1 MLASP
6 VDMDITS
13 PEANIDEKGVDFEG
27 GNWSHYH
34 YTMAPCYDVH
44 MTKSEKHNLA

>member
-6 VDMDITS
+6 VDMDTTS

-27 GNWSHYH
+27 GATGHTITIPWLHAMT
-34 YTMAPCYDVH
+34 YT
-44 MTKSEKHNLA
+44 

>member
-27 GNWSHYH
+27 GQLVTLSLYH
-34 YTMAPCYDVH
+34 GSMLGRTHDQVREA
-44 MTKSEKHNLA
+44 